1 MPSMTLWPDANG
13 TFTAMVE
20 NPPDAMSDTQA
31 LAITE
36 EPIGGSPQPTSA
48 PMWVGGVT

>member
-1 MPSMTLWPDANG
+1 MTFWPDADG
-13 TFTAMVE
+13 KFVLMVA

-36 EPIGGSPQPTSA
+36 EPVGGSPQPTGT
-48 PMWVGGVT
+48 PMWVGGVS